1 MYNYKI
7 TMEIQRSSF
16 VLVLVVVVVT
26 TAGCS
31 SLSGGTTT
39 PNNNETSSGYGV
51 SGENLNGS
59 AIQQSMEQR
68 VEDAGS
74 YTLTATS
81 TLTSTRGNQTVTGD
95 NEFTLR
101 VDLGSEQGLLNA
113 QTAPLRETGPINKTR
128 AVFTDGNTSY
138 QRLVRNGTVS
148 YDRQTGPAN
157 GPDDFTPI
165 GVDEFDHQ
173 YEPLVDAFEW
183 EANGTTQIDGVIVT
197 TYTATGVQNKTDLNI
212 QQSTAVSDPRASM
225 AIDSNG
231 IVRTYSASYSF
242 GEGSDMT
249 SIEVTQR
256 IANIGTT
263 TVSEPDW
270 LSNARS

>member
-1 MYNYKI
+1 MYNYKRM
-7 TMEIQRSSF
+7 MEIQRSSLI
-16 VLVLVVVVVT
+16 LVLVVVVVT

-31 SLSGGTTT
+31 SLSGGTPT
-39 PNNNETSSGYGV
+39 PNSNETSSGYGV

-59 AIQQSMEQR
+59 AIQQSMEQQLG
-68 VEDAGS
+68 DAGS
-74 YTLTATS
+74 YTLTGTS
-81 TLTSTRGNQTVTGD
+81 TITSARGNQTVSADG
-95 NEFTLR
+95 ELTLR
-101 VDLGSEQGLLNA
+101 VDFGSGQGLLNA
-113 QTAPLRETGPINKTR
+113 QPALLGETGPINETR

-148 YDRQTGPAN
+148 YDRQIGPASA
-157 GPDDFTPI
+157 PDEITPI
-165 GVDEFDHQ
+165 DVDEFDQQ

-183 EANGTTQIDGVIVT
+183 EANGTTQIDGMTVT

-212 QQSTAVSDPRASM
+212 QQSTTVSDPRASM

-242 GEGSDMT
+242 GDGSDMT

-256 IANIGTT
+256 ITDIGTT

-270 LSNARS
+270 LSNARG